1 MSGEVVAVDEENGT
15 VLLRLDFGRG
25 SLMGGRRG
33 GGAGAGGAAGA
44 GAAAPEMVLVTFEA
58 FKIYGG
64 QVHAVEAVFE
74 SMPANTPRGW

>member
-1 MSGEVVAVDEENGT
+1 
-15 VLLRLDFGRG
+15 
-25 SLMGGRRG
+25 
-33 GGAGAGGAAGA
+33 
-44 GAAAPEMVLVTFEA
+44 MVLVTFEA